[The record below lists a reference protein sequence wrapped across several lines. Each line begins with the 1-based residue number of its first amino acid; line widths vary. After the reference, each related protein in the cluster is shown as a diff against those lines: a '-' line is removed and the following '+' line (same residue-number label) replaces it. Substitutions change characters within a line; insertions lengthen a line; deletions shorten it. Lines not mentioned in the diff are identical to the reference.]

1 MTISPSNVNA
11 PIFTMTNKISL
22 KELAN
27 DLIKGILPT
36 AIARNSFIIND
47 IPDEAMVSGDEN
59 VMAHI
64 LGSLLNNTVSSSHD
78 GCIRISAK
86 EEDEYT
92 TIAVTDNNNDY
103 SRFISGKMAKVK
115 PAINK
120 MGGDLNFEFN
130 QRNSITILVSFS
142 KKSIAA

>member
-1 MTISPSNVNA
+1 MTVRPSNPTV
-11 PIFTMTNKISL
+11 IIMTKKISL
-22 KELAN
+22 KALAN
-27 DLIKGILPT
+27 DLIKGVLPT

-47 IPDEAMVSGDEN
+47 IPDQAILDVDEN
-59 VMAHI
+59 VVAHI

-78 GCIRISAK
+78 GCIRISATQ
-86 EEDEYT
+86 EDSYT
-92 TIAVTDNNNDY
+92 TVTVNDNNNDY

-115 PAINK
+115 PAITK
-120 MGGDLNFEFN
+120 IGGDLNFEFN